1 MCLFEITILFSD
13 VIVIKGF
20 EEIFE
25 FYEKGDLK
33 KKGASN
39 SYILGKITTKRAYRQ
54 LRKKK
59 SD

>member
-33 KKGASN
+33 KKELPTV
-39 SYILGKITTKRAYRQ
+39 IFWGK
-54 LRKKK
+54 
-59 SD
+59 